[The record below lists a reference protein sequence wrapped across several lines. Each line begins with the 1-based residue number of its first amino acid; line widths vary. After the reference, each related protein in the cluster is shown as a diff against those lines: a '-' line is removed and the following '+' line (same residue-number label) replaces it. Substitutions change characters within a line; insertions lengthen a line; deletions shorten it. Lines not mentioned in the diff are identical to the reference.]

1 MKRSLFVVAL
11 LAAGTGSASGIAIT
25 THSARATG
33 MGTAVTAHLDDATT
47 MAYNPAGLAAVQGLE
62 VFLGDSLILPDVSF
76 TPQGGGAQQSTEFWV
91 APPPHLYVAAPVFKG
106 LVAGVGLYVPFG
118 NQIRWGDDFAGRFI
132 STQSELAVFDINP
145 TVAYALTDWLRV
157 GVGAQIIYS
166 TVDLRRQFL
175 APLPTGTVQGD
186 LKLTGNDWGLSY
198 DVGFQ
203 VEPVKDFLYFGATY
217 RHRFKLDYDGEA
229 EFSNV
234 NPEQAQ
240 PFFPT
245 QGVTAGVTMPSSLAL
260 GVAVRPM
267 ERLRVAFDATWFE
280 WSRLK
285 QLTVEF
291 ENPAFNS
298 EVPLDWHTRWNFHVG
313 AEYGVSEFL
322 TLRGGLGYDPTPVP
336 DNTLSPLLPDST
348 RLTVLAGLGLNFGRF
363 QVGAGY
369 ELLFLQEKE
378 STFPPLPGTYN
389 GMGHVL
395 SVTVGYVASRCPP
408 GKTR

>member
-1 MKRSLFVVAL
+1 MKRLLFTVAL
-11 LAAGTGSASGIAIT
+11 LTAGASSAAGVAIT
-25 THSARATG
+25 THGARATG

-47 MAYNPAGLAAVQGLE
+47 MAYNPAGLASVQGLE

-76 TPQGGGAQQSTEFWV
+76 TPQGGGNTQSTEFWV
-91 APPPHLYVAAPVFKG
+91 APPPHLYIAHPIIKG
-106 LVAGVGLYVPFG
+106 LVGGVGLYVPFG
-118 NQIRWGDDFAGRFI
+118 NQIRWSDDFAGRFV
-132 STQSELAVFDINP
+132 SQQSQLAVFDINP
-145 TVAYALTDWLRV
+145 TLAYAVNDWLRV

-166 TVDLRRQFL
+166 TVDLRRRI
-175 APLPTGTVQGD
+175 AIPLPGGTAEGGV
-186 LKLTGNDWGLSY
+186 KLTGNDWGLSY

-217 RHRFKLDYDGEA
+217 RHRFKLDYEGDA
-229 EFSNV
+229 EFSDIPAPAQALF
-234 NPEQAQ
+234 PEQS
-240 PFFPT
+240 
-245 QGVTAGVTMPSSLAL
+245 VTAGITLPSTLSL

-267 ERLRVAFDATWFE
+267 ENLRVAFDATWFE
-280 WSRLK
+280 WSRFKELAI
-285 QLTVEF
+285 QF

-298 EVPLDWHTRWNFHVG
+298 SIPLDWHTRWLFHLG

-336 DNTLSPLLPDST
+336 DNTLSPQLPDST
-348 RLTVLAGLGLNFGRF
+348 RLTAFAGLGLTFGRF

-369 ELLFLQEKE
+369 ELLFLQEKA
-378 STFPPLPGTYN
+378 STFEPLPGTYN

-395 SVTVGYVASRCPP
+395 SLTVGYVATRCPP